1 MDKFNS
7 WKSSE
12 PVRLYAYSV
21 LLPVL
26 ALLVAKGVVSA
37 SDSAL
42 YAALGAVVLGVP
54 VVEKVRSSVYSP
66 DTVDATLAL
75 EEDEYEGAHRS

>member
-1 MDKFNS
+1 MDKIKS

-21 LLPVL
+21 LIPVF
-26 ALLVAKGVVSA
+26 AILVAKGVISV

-42 YAALGAVVLGVP
+42 YAALAAVVLGVP
-54 VVEKVRSSVYSP
+54 VVEKVRSAVYSP
-66 DTVDATLAL
+66 DSVDATM
-75 EEDEYEGAHRS
+75 EMVEDQYVGDHRA

>member
-1 MDKFNS
+1 MDKFNT

-21 LLPVL
+21 MLPVL
-26 ALLVAKGVVSA
+26 AVLVAKGVISA

-42 YAALGAVVLGVP
+42 YAAVAAVVLGVP
-54 VVEKVRSSVYSP
+54 VVEKVRSAVYSP
-66 DTVDATLAL
+66 DTVDATMEVA
-75 EEDEYEGAHRS
+75 ESDYEGEHRA